1 VPFKFNL
8 RRYNVARHFHPKQ
21 DVMWLIDRM
30 ADLRLNVL
38 HLHLTDDSGWRV
50 EISKYPALTFVGAWR
65 GHGLAV
71 PPLYGSGPAR
81 YGGFYTKEDVR
92 EIVEHAVG
100 LQRVYKLKFSLPIA

>member
-1 VPFKFNL
+1 MPFKFNL

-71 PPLYGSGPAR
+71 
-81 YGGFYTKEDVR
+81 R